1 MMRSFRS
8 DNYCFFSRM
17 LALVLMVVCLSTMI
31 TIPMASA
38 DDVVSK
44 GVTITGSAVVAV
56 GKSVTLKANKKV
68 TWKSSNKKIATVDQ
82 NGKVTAKKAGKV
94 TITCTAQDA
103 GKKKATCVITVK

>member
-17 LALVLMVVCLSTMI
+17 LALVLMVVCLSTII

-44 GVTITGSAVVAV
+44 GVTITGSTVVAV

-68 TWKSSNKKIATVDQ
+68 TWKSSDKKIATVSSK
-82 NGKVTAKKAGKV
+82 GKVRARKKG
-94 TITCTAQDA
+94 TCIITCTAAD
-103 GKKKATCVITVK
+103 GSGVKAVCKITVK